1 MPPTFEFG
9 STQKLFDRI
18 EDDEELRKL
27 IDEIILKCKM
37 ASDKGIPM
45 DELASAC
52 TMGWFMGQDPSIQK
66 IYDYIITKAKKA

>member
-1 MPPTFEFG
+1 MPPKFEFG

-18 EDDEELRKL
+18 ENDKVLKEL
-27 IDEIILKCKM
+27 INEIILKCKM
-37 ASDKGIPM
+37 ASDKGVPM

-66 IYDYIITKAKKA
+66 IYDYIIAKAKNA